1 MSGCRNPRP
10 KEFAGRF
17 RSIPDR
23 RSPLSSNLGGNFF
36 PSECEFTSH
45 PRFESPTCIE
55 LHPPAIPRNSGQF
68 MGTEERFSGTDST
81 LNSSSCVCKSVAYCT
96 DPATCV
102 HLENQMVAGGDGL
115 LSSARQYSFSKAL
128 DTCSANSSSC
138 PQVFHRQTDS
148 SRHEVTGPPAVQVAC
163 GARDSHRDWCTSL
176 QVRAHG
182 DEVPSRPRW
191 ASRRKATLICSTS
204 RSPEAPAIDQSVS
217 YGFPAASQDRCQAAR
232 TRRAWASTWRRA
244 SCRSRPEASNL
255 S

>member
-23 RSPLSSNLGGNFF
+23 RFPLSSNLGGNFF

-115 LSSARQYSFSKAL
+115 FRQAPPRPAKREASFS
-128 DTCSANSSSC
+128 
-138 PQVFHRQTDS
+138 
-148 SRHEVTGPPAVQVAC
+148 GPPFLP
-163 GARDSHRDWCTSL
+163 HRPAAFRAIWRRRV
-176 QVRAHG
+176 QVRACL
-182 DEVPSRPRW
+182 ELNLTV
-191 ASRRKATLICSTS
+191 
-204 RSPEAPAIDQSVS
+204 RSPVDVRSPKPRNNPFTLASPHCH
-217 YGFPAASQDRCQAAR
+217 ASQCTGVPMSSSNGLDTDSPLTAR
-232 TRRAWASTWRRA
+232 STVRPAEAKDKHLRGCADIA
-244 SCRSRPEASNL
+244 SCAVIGGRLARGDRIL
-255 S
+255 